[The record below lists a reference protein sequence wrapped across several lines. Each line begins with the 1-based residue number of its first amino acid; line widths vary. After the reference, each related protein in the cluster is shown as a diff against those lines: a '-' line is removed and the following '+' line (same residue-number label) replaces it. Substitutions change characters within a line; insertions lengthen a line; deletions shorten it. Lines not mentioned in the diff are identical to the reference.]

1 MSSHIE
7 IEGNLPEDPALA
19 YSEAG
24 TPWTRFKV
32 IVNDRIK
39 QQDDTYANGPAV
51 TYWVKAFRN
60 LAENVANSLAK
71 RDPILVT
78 GELTISEYR
87 DSEGVIRIAREI
99 MARRVAVPL
108 THRVVHLAP
117 KLTSAESGV
126 IRRA

>member
-71 RDPILVT
+71 GDPILVS

-87 DSEGVIRIAREI
+87 DNEGTTRTAREI
-99 MARRVAVPL
+99 MARHIAVPL

-117 KLTSAESGV
+117 KLVRAMDSG
-126 IRRA
+126 AHAG

>member
-1 MSSHIE
+1 MASHIE

-39 QQDDTYANGPAV
+39 QQDDTYSKGPAV

-71 RDPILVT
+71 GDPILVT

-87 DSEGVIRIAREI
+87 DNDGVVRTAREI
-99 MARRVAVPL
+99 MARRIAVPL
-108 THRVVHLAP
+108 TYRVVHLAP
-117 KLTSAESGV
+117 RIATLVEAVGQD
-126 IRRA
+126 R